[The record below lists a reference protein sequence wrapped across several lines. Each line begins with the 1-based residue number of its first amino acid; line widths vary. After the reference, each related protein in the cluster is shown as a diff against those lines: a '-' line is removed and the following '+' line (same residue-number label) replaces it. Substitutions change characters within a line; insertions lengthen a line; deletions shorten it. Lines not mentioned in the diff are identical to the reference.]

1 MVTKTSVLI
10 LLVLLAS
17 SSKTQDATQLRKI
30 GSNSP
35 TFLEIKTKQ
44 TVGGGEFIEED
55 GFEDG
60 DLGYLPEVV
69 EDEGL
74 LDDDNGPQPTGT
86 QIDDE
91 PVYFIGQEDPSLPE
105 VLPTADPDE
114 VYEVLPVYEE
124 AEQDAEPEEADELQ
138 DPIPLIEEVL
148 DLGNPADEEEC
159 DCIDGANCLQEVEVA
174 IQCIDGECTVELLTE
189 TDIDFNA
196 DLVLRAFPVE
206 DNGHCCE

>member
-30 GSNSP
+30 DSNTP
-35 TFLEIKTKQ
+35 AFLEIKTKQ

-60 DLGYLPEVV
+60 DLGYLPELS
-69 EDEGL
+69 EDEGV
-74 LDDDNGPQPTGT
+74 LDADNAPQPTGT
-86 QIDDE
+86 QIDNE
-91 PVYFIGQEDPSLPE
+91 PVYVLNQEDPPVPE
-105 VLPTADPDE
+105 IYPTVDPDE
-114 VYEVLPVYEE
+114 QDGTTADGDEVLV
-124 AEQDAEPEEADELQ
+124 ADDDYL
-138 DPIPLIEEVL
+138 DIVPLVEDVV
-148 DLGNPADEEEC
+148 DLGNPVDEEEC

-196 DLVLRAFPVE
+196 DLVLKAFPVE